1 MKLGARRGI
10 TILEMMIVLAIIA
23 LAALLARTGYRT
35 LTKADLVDNS
45 VELEAIMK
53 RAQQLAIEHG
63 ELYRVT
69 MDLDKQVYVVEVCEG
84 QVSIQRNEA
93 VRPDAE
99 AKQHALETA
108 KARMNGMPPDA
119 TAPGPSTST
128 DPEEANRRALAIVGH
143 HIADRTCAPAT
154 DSWVGVTIDAQTKGK
169 PKGWARAL
177 RAEKGIKFKEV
188 WVQHRESA
196 VTKGQVAIYFWPNG
210 SSEKAVVELT
220 DGDEVFSVLVY
231 GLTGRIELKDGVL
244 RDVNDHMMR
253 NAMGDKDAKREG
265 EP

>member
-23 LAALLARTGYRT
+23 LAALLARTGFRT

-45 VELEAIMK
+45 TELAAIMK

-84 QVSIQRNEA
+84 QVAIQRNEA
-93 VRPDAE
+93 VRTDAE
-99 AKQHALETA
+99 AKKHALETA
-108 KARMNGMPPDA
+108 KARMNGMPPEA
-119 TAPGPSTST
+119 NAPSQST
-128 DPEEANRRALAIVGH
+128 DPEDANRRALAIVGH

-154 DSWVGVTIDAQTKGK
+154 DSWVGVNTDAGTKGK
-169 PKGWARAL
+169 PKGWARGL

-188 WVQHRESA
+188 WVQHRDGSVA
-196 VTKGQVAIYFWPNG
+196 KGQVAVYFWPNG

-244 RDVNDHMMR
+244 RDVDDHMMR

-265 EP
+265 EL

>member
-1 MKLGARRGI
+1 MKQRGI

-23 LAALLARTGYRT
+23 LAALLARTGFNT

-45 VELEAIMK
+45 TELAAIMS
-53 RAQQLAIEHG
+53 AQQLAIEHG

-84 QVSIQRNEA
+84 QVAIQRNEA
-93 VRPDAE
+93 VRADPE

-108 KARMNGMPPDA
+108 KARMNGMPADS
-119 TAPGPSTST
+119 TAPSPSAST

-154 DSWVGVTIDAQTKGK
+154 DSWFGVNMGAQTKGK

-177 RAEKGIKFKEV
+177 KAEKGIKFKEV
-188 WVQHRESA
+188 WVEHREGSA
-196 VTKGQVAIYFWPNG
+196 LKGQVAVYFWPSG

-220 DGDEVFSVLVY
+220 DGDAVFSLLVS
-231 GLTGRIELKDGVL
+231 GLTGRIELKDGAP
-244 RDVNDHMMR
+244 RDVN
-253 NAMGDKDAKREG
+253 EI
-265 EP
+265 